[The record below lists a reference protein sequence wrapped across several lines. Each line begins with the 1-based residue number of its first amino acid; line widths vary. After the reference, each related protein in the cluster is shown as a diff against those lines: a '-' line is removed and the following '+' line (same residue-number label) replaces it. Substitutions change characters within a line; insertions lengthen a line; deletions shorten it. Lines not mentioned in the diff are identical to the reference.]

1 MKEEEKNN
9 IEEQNPE
16 EKEISEEISD
26 SGEIVD
32 EPATE
37 PEEMA
42 ADETT
47 SESDADQPEQEVE
60 NLVNEL
66 NFPHQRDFKYEKTS
80 FGEVA
85 DQPIV
90 DEIEKSYL
98 DYAMSVIVARA
109 LPDARD
115 GLKPVHRRIIYAMG
129 EMNLTSSA
137 RFTKSAKIVGEVL
150 GKYHPHG
157 DMAVYDTMVG
167 MAQNFKMNHP
177 LISGQG
183 NFGSMDGD
191 SAAAPRYTE
200 AKMSKIA
207 EEMLADI
214 DKDTVDFVPNYDSTL
229 KEPSVLPT
237 RVPNLLV
244 NGTVGIAVGMATNI
258 PPHNLGELCDA
269 IDELIENPEATIEDL
284 MKHVKGPDFPTGAV
298 IHGVE
303 GIKNA
308 FATGHGKIV
317 IRGEAEIT
325 ETKRGFQIIINSLP
339 FQVNKADLISKIAL
353 LVKDKK
359 IDGITDLRD
368 ESDRTKAVRIVIE
381 LKSTSYPK
389 KVLNRLYDLTSLQT
403 AFHTNMLALVDKIQ
417 PRILNLK
424 GALKEF
430 IAHRQIVVRRR
441 TEFDLARAKERAHIL
456 EGLKKALDHIDE
468 IIALIRKSANR
479 EDAHKN
485 LISKFEFSDI
495 QANAILDMRLSALA
509 ALERQRIEDELNE
522 KMKLIKELEAI
533 LADEK
538 KILIIVK
545 TELGEIK
552 AKYATPRKTKIVVS
566 EIGGFSAEDL
576 IPNENVFV
584 TLTQGNYI
592 KRVGTESYKKQGR
605 GGKGIIGITPKEE
618 DQVIQMETASTHDS
632 IFFFTNLGKVFNQ
645 KVYEIAPSSRQARGN
660 AIVNLIQISPE
671 EKVTAM
677 LIIPKD
683 ADIKGKYFLMSTKG
697 GIIKKT
703 AIAAYQNIRKT
714 GLIAV
719 KLKDKDELRFI
730 RISSGSDY
738 IVMVSRNGKGILFEE
753 KEIRPMGR
761 SAAGVIGIR
770 LRGTDELI
778 SMSSFSDEA
787 NKDTPFELVTVLE
800 NGFGKRTSIL
810 KNFPI
815 QKRGGYGVIASR
827 NSEKTGKVVEATIT
841 EKVNQDLIMASK
853 NGQMIRIPMKSAK
866 LLGRD
871 TQGVRLMRLSNS
883 DKVASASVAG
893 EEEIEETAIAE
904 TPASDKETEVKI
916 ETKIETKKESTD
928 KLDVNYYDGRKDS

>member
-1 MKEEEKNN
+1 MEEEKNE
-9 IEEQNPE
+9 IEEQDPIEE
-16 EKEISEEISD
+16 EKSEDITDSSGTTDFDITADNSD
-26 SGEIVD
+26 DETVD
-32 EPATE
+32 E
-37 PEEMA
+37 
-42 ADETT
+42 D
-47 SESDADQPEQEVE
+47 E
-60 NLVNEL
+60 NLANEL
-66 NFPHQRDFKYEKTS
+66 NFPHQQNFKYERTD

-167 MAQNFKMNHP
+167 MAQDFKMNHT
-177 LISGQG
+177 LINGQG

-200 AKMSKIA
+200 AKMNKIA

-214 DKDTVDFVPNYDSTL
+214 DKDTVDFVANYDSTL

-237 RVPNLLV
+237 RIPNLLV

-269 IDELIENPEATIEDL
+269 ISCLIENPEATIEDL
-284 MKHVKGPDFPTGAV
+284 MQFVKGPDFPTGAV
-298 IHGVE
+298 IHGTE

-325 ETKRGFQIIINSLP
+325 ETKKGFQIIITSLP
-339 FQVNKADLISKIAL
+339 YQVNKADLISKIAL

-368 ESDRTKAVRIVIE
+368 ESDRTNAVRIVVE

-403 AFHTNMLALVDKIQ
+403 AYHTNMLALVDKIQ

-468 IIALIRKSANR
+468 IIDLIKKSANR

-485 LISKFEFSDI
+485 LISKFEFSEI

-509 ALERQRIEDELNE
+509 ALERQRIEDELAE
-522 KMKLIKELEAI
+522 KMKLIAELEAI

-538 KILIIVK
+538 KILVIVK
-545 TELGEIK
+545 TELDEIK
-552 AKYATPRKTKIVVS
+552 TKYARPRKTKIVVS

-576 IPNENVFV
+576 IPNETVFV
-584 TLTQGNYI
+584 TLTKGNYI
-592 KRVGTESYKKQGR
+592 KRVATDSYKKQGR

-645 KVYEIAPSSRQARGN
+645 KVYEITPSSRQARGN
-660 AIVNLIQISPE
+660 AVVNLIQISPE

-677 LIIPKD
+677 LIIPKGT
-683 ADIKGKYFLMSTKG
+683 DIKDKYFLMATKS

-703 AIAAYQNIRKT
+703 AIGAYQNIRKT

-738 IVMVSRNGKGILFEE
+738 VVMVSKNGKGVLFEE

-778 SMSSFSDEA
+778 SMSSFSEES
-787 NKDTPFELVTVLE
+787 NKTTPFELVTVLE
-800 NGFGKRTSIL
+800 NGFGKRTAIL

-841 EKVNQDLIMASK
+841 ENVNQDLIMASE

-871 TQGVRLMRLSNS
+871 TQGVRLMRLGSK
-883 DKVASASVAG
+883 DKIASVSVAG
-893 EEEIEETAIAE
+893 EEEIEEE
-904 TPASDKETEVKI
+904 NSSDLPPANPKPAKVETEK
-916 ETKIETKKESTD
+916 TD
-928 KLDVNYYDGRKDS
+928 NLEVNYYDGRKDS